1 MAFYVSTDFFFAMG
15 FISFQLAIACALF
28 AYGWFLKA
36 SRDRDARAFLCYA
49 LLVLLGYALH
59 LSALIFVGAMVGTA
73 LARFIIKREVS
84 VTYAAGAASRSVRI
98 TGGTYYMVRSAPNAY
113 FDWGTWQHKLID
125 LASPATRFARLPE
138 MGLFVLFLVTAIFPL
153 YAKPWRNVLAQN
165 DQLILAVVFLVMY
178 FTMPSSVPT
187 QLYEIDKR
195 ALPYM
200 LLFLVFAGARAG
212 AEYQRR

>member
-36 SRDRDARAFLCYA
+36 SKDRDARAFLCYA

-84 VTYAAGAASRSVRI
+84 VTYAAELLAVPCILLAAHLAFSP
-98 TGGTYYMVRSAPNAY
+98 RSAPNAY

-200 LLFLVFAGARAG
+200 LLFLYSLALGRGAS
-212 AEYQRR
+212 